1 MLCLVQARVN
11 SKRLPRKMIKKING
25 NSILEILIDRLKL
38 SKKISEIIILT
49 SKHNSDNPIVK
60 ICKLKKIRFYRGP
73 LKNVAKRFY
82 DIIKNK
88 NAKSFIRICGD
99 SPLID
104 HNLIDKAISKF
115 NLKKYDLLTNIF
127 PRSYPKGQS
136 IEIVNSNTYK
146 NYFLLFNNKN
156 HKEHVTT
163 YFYENFKKFKMYKLK
178 NNINQSNI
186 NLSINTIDDFNKV
199 KKLIFYSKFK
209 AISYKALAN
218 NYKKLFNGDK
228 QNILVFV

>member
-1 MLCLVQARVN
+1 MLCLVQARVS
-11 SKRLPRKMIKKING
+11 SKRLPRKMIKKISG

-49 SKHNSDNPIVK
+49 SKHNSDNPIIK
-60 ICKLKKIRFYRGP
+60 ICKLKKIKFYRGP

-82 DIIKNK
+82 EIIKNK
-88 NAKSFIRICGD
+88 NAQSFMRICGD

-104 HNLIDKAISKF
+104 HNLIDKAISKY
-115 NLKKYDLLTNIF
+115 NVKKYDLLTNIF

-136 IEIVNSNTYK
+136 IEIINSNTYK
-146 NYFLLFNNKN
+146 NNFLLFNTKN

-163 YFYENFKKFKMYKLK
+163 YFYKNFKKFNIFKLK
-178 NNINQSNI
+178 NKVNQSNI
-186 NLSINTIDDFNKV
+186 NLSIDTIEDFNKM

-209 AISYKALAN
+209 TISYKTLVN
-218 NYKKLFNGDK
+218 NYKKLF
-228 QNILVFV
+228 